1 MIDSKGRISFDDD
14 NKFNVK
20 VERHIYIAGI
30 VGAILGVIFYFVDI
44 FSLDGFPHG
53 LWRSLLYV
61 LWLVIS
67 LPLSIAFFAINLG
80 LIYSLVGLLF
90 LYTCNIY
97 NYVGSF
103 MYSGVISSNKEDK
116 TVSIVV
122 FSVLIILVAIRLFIE
137 VTL

>member
-1 MIDSKGRISFDDD
+1 MIDRKGRISFDDD
-14 NKFNVK
+14 NKFNV
-20 VERHIYIAGI
+20 ERQHLIAEI
-30 VGAILGVIFYFVDI
+30 VGAILGVIIYFWAI
-44 FSLDGFPHG
+44 FSLDGFSHG

-67 LPLSIAFFAINLG
+67 LPLCMVFSALILA
-80 LIYSLVGLLF
+80 LIYSLVVLLF
-90 LYTCNIY
+90 LCTCNIY
-97 NYVGSF
+97 NYIGSF

-116 TVSIVV
+116 TVSIVG